1 MRLPLLYTTLLA
13 AALAVAAP
21 TLHAQASPCL
31 WLDPS
36 ELKPLLGPSVVAK
49 PSSTGCHWSVAGSPK
64 KLLAMPMK
72 ASGTDAEYAFAG
84 ARRNVPK
91 EDTATD
97 QPGVGDK
104 AFAVQTSFGVS
115 FIVLRRLR
123 LVQFQYW
130 TGAAG
135 TAKDVTDV
143 RPIVK
148 KAIGAF

>member
-1 MRLPLLYTTLLA
+1 MRLPFLSTTLLA
-13 AALAVAAP
+13 AALASA
-21 TLHAQASPCL
+21 TSLHAQASPCM

-36 ELKPLLGPSVVAK
+36 DLKPLLGPSVVAK
-49 PSSTGCHWSVAGSPK
+49 PSSTGCHWSVAGSAK

-72 ASGTDAEYAFAG
+72 ATGTDAEYAFAG
-84 ARRNVPK
+84 ARRNVPR
-91 EDTATD
+91 EDTVTD

-130 TGAAG
+130 TGGAG
-135 TAKDVTDV
+135 TAKDVADL

-148 KAIGAF
+148 QAVGAF

>member
-1 MRLPLLYTTLLA
+1 MRLLHTTLLA
-13 AALAVAAP
+13 TALAAVAP
-21 TLHAQASPCL
+21 TLHAQASPCM

-36 ELKPLLGPSVVAK
+36 ELKPLLGPAAVAK
-49 PSSTGCHWSVAGSPK
+49 PSSTGCHWSVSGGPK

-72 ASGTDAEYAFAG
+72 ATGADAEYAFAS

-91 EDTATD
+91 EDTVTD

-104 AFAVQTSFGVS
+104 AFAVQTAFGVS

-130 TGAAG
+130 TGGAG
-135 TAKDVTDV
+135 TAKDVADL

-148 KAIGAF
+148 QAVGAF